1 MRIVQIV
8 NAAVG
13 GGAERLVLDLHRTYT
28 DMGHDSMVIALS
40 GPASGKGIH
49 STGLSSPYHPL
60 AASKASALM
69 PGGRIDAVHVH
80 LFPALLT
87 VPFALRRR
95 GYSGAI
101 FATEH
106 STWNR
111 RRGTLR
117 GRLLDRFTYAPYR
130 KVVCISRA
138 VEDALVSWKPFL
150 QGRTRVISNGVFLDR
165 FPPIVRNCF
174 HDPPVILSA
183 GRITQ
188 AKNLFRALTAVR
200 KLADE
205 HTLPFVWTVAGE
217 GPLLEELRR
226 EASDLV
232 AAGIVRFA
240 GYVDD
245 LPELMKRSDIFFMPS
260 SWEGFGIAAVEAMAS
275 GLPVVASDVPGLSEV
290 VGSDAGILVDPS
302 DTSAMTDALRS
313 LLRDPSRALGMGRAG
328 AVRSRS
334 YSIVDCAMEHIRL
347 FTEEG

>member
-1 MRIVQIV
+1 
-8 NAAVG
+8 
-13 GGAERLVLDLHRTYT
+13 
-28 DMGHDSMVIALS
+28 
-40 GPASGKGIH
+40 
-49 STGLSSPYHPL
+49 
-60 AASKASALM
+60 M
-69 PGGRIDAVHVH
+69 PRGRIDAVHVH

-95 GYSGAI
+95 YSGAI

-130 KVVCISRA
+130 KVVCISPA

-150 QGRTRVISNGVFLDR
+150 KGRTRVISNGVFLDR
-165 FPPIVRNCF
+165 FSSAGRAGF

-183 GRITQ
+183 GRIAP
-188 AKNLFRALTAVR
+188 AKNLFRALAAIR

-205 HTLPFVWTVAGE
+205 HLHPFVWTVAGE
-217 GPLLEELRR
+217 GPLLEELRM

-232 AAGIVRFA
+232 AAGIVRFT
-240 GYVDD
+240 GYVED

-302 DTSAMTDALRS
+302 DTVSMADALRS
-313 LLRDPSRALGMGRAG
+313 LLRDPSRALGMGRFG
-328 AVRSRS
+328 AEHSRC
-334 YSIVDCAMEHIRL
+334 YSIEECASNHLKL